1 MIHGFILVSVLCIK
15 GVHQGQLVAGVP
27 SNKINCR
34 MGMEKV
40 YQSRE
45 SCEKANEKQVE
56 TVEVDGSS
64 YLKKLIVMPGSA
76 CVEINK
82 IVGSTIDWKLE

>member
-15 GVHQGQLVAGVP
+15 GVHQGQMIAGVP

-40 YQSRE
+40 FTSRE
-45 SCEKANEKQVE
+45 SCESANEKQVE
-56 TVEVDGSS
+56 TVEVDNSG
-64 YLKKLIVMPGSA
+64 YVKKLVVMPGSA

-82 IVGSTIDWKLE
+82 VVGETIDWRLE